1 MKLQRGD
8 YGYIRA
14 KKKSQLAGMALMI
27 VLGIG
32 VYITGLLLNKMSK
45 ANIFTVAAVLFT
57 LPGANYLTKLVVLF
71 PYHTPERELY
81 DKVKAMVSGD
91 VTLLC
96 DMVVTSS
103 EKVMNL
109 DFVTVSGS
117 SVIGLAGKKGQD
129 ISYMSRYLAKGV
141 CNWGTD
147 YRVKVCE
154 TYESFEKELKNDR
167 KRGNTG
173 GSQKEKE
180 EVLSYIRSL
189 IV

>member
-14 KKKSQLAGMALMI
+14 KKKSQLAGLVLMI

-32 VYITGLLLNKMSK
+32 IFITGLLLNKMSK
-45 ANIFTVAAVLFT
+45 ANVFTVAAVLCT

-71 PYHTPERELY
+71 PYHTSEKELY
-81 DKVKAMVSGD
+81 DKVKGMVSGD
-91 VTLLC
+91 VVLLC
-96 DMVVTSS
+96 DMVITSS

-109 DFVTVSGS
+109 DFMIVSGS
-117 SVIGLAGKKGQD
+117 SVVGLAGRKGQD
-129 ISYMSRYLAKGV
+129 IPYINQYLTKGV
-141 CNWGTD
+141 RNWGTD

-154 TYESFEKELKNDR
+154 TYESFEKELKSEM
-167 KRGNTG
+167 KRESAG
-173 GSQKEKE
+173 KPEEKE